1 MGIFKLTAHSSE
13 KKYVYCNNLTASFG
27 NHVQITLFAFFTWQY
42 PAVSNLRAFN
52 VLDAFSGQ
60 VISAGLSDRSSR
72 INPSV
77 WMRRTLSLYGSNN
90 SEVVLRPLASRNGA
104 ILGYSPLKGLP
115 GFVNW
120 NRHWSDPT
128 GMMELSVWPSGNLN
142 GSV

>member
-1 MGIFKLTAHSSE
+1 MLANS
-13 KKYVYCNNLTASFG
+13 
-27 NHVQITLFAFFTWQY
+27 Y

-52 VLDAFSGQ
+52 ALNAFSGQ
-60 VISAGLSDRSSR
+60 VISVGLLGCSSR

-90 SEVVLRPLASRNGA
+90 SEVVFRPCANKNGA
-104 ILGYSPLKGLP
+104 ILGYSPLKRLP
-115 GFVNW
+115 GFVNY

-128 GMMELSVWPSGNLN
+128 GTMESSVWPSGNLN